1 MQAADHEEEDQS
13 KSLST
18 RVELNKAKSM
28 VNSNQDPV
36 DVAKKVQE
44 IKLRFPKRKSLEWK
58 IDFLKWKFEKENLG
72 DRCKKIVD
80 GAEVA
85 LKLEEKLVNMEAK
98 MKAGEGDEEL
108 RLKAELLRRK
118 IERYHFLMHLLS
130 VSDDPGGFAVCLQ
143 NYTKAPL

>member
-1 MQAADHEEEDQS
+1 
-13 KSLST
+13 
-18 RVELNKAKSM
+18 M

-44 IKLRFPKRKSLEWK
+44 LKLRFPKRKSLEWK

-72 DRCKKIVD
+72 DSCKKIVD
-80 GAEVA
+80 GAEVV

-108 RLKAELLRRK
+108 RLKVELLRRK
-118 IERYHFLMHLLS
+118 IERYHFLMQSPLPSLS
-130 VSDDPGGFAVCLQ
+130 PISVFDLFKRPTLPQCTGQSAPPHPPG
-143 NYTKAPL
+143 